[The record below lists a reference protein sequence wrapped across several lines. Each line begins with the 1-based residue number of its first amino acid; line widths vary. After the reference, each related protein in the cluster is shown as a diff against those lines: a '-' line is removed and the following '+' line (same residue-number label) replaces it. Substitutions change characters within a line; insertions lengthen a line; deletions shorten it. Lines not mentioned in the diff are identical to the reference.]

1 MDRGAHTADA
11 LRPDPG
17 LAGIAAAQDQL
28 DPAEHGSRTP
38 GIGHGATIDFRFDAQ
53 MAFNTGH
60 RVNHDACH
68 RLLLSF
74 PRRLIA
80 RRRWYCAGHDPRAVT
95 NSANDPMD
103 NGCAGYGA
111 GHS

>member
-74 PRRLIA
+74 PRLTHRPPVELA
-80 RRRWYCAGHDPRAVT
+80 PE
-95 NSANDPMD
+95 P
-103 NGCAGYGA
+103 GA
-111 GHS
+111 GPALAQWALARPSLH